1 MNGFIGLLNSSTHN
15 SFSLNDFLMAIPTY
29 DEFMYPLLK
38 VIGDGH
44 EYKFRDLIEILS
56 EKFELTEEERT
67 ELLPSGQQAIVDN
80 RIGWAKTY
88 LKKAGL
94 LDYPKR
100 AHVEIT
106 DRGKQVL
113 KNKIDQID
121 RDFLMQFDEFE
132 KFQTVKNHEDSEKKQ
147 KIGNSEEDSTP
158 EENIE
163 RAYLAIKSSLS
174 DELLNKIMDLS
185 PVFFERLVVDLV
197 VKMGYGGSRKDA
209 GRATK
214 QSNDGGIDG
223 IIKEDKLGLDE
234 IYIQAKRWDPS
245 RTVGRPEI
253 QKFIGAL
260 AGEGAKKG
268 IFITTAYFS
277 REAKEYIPRNETKVV
292 LIDGDQLSDL
302 MIEYNL
308 GVSIQAT
315 YDLKRMDLDYF
326 DED

>member
-1 MNGFIGLLNSSTHN
+1 
-15 SFSLNDFLMAIPTY
+15 MAIPTY
-29 DEFMYPLLK
+29 DEFMYPLLQT
-38 VIGDGH
+38 IADGE

-56 EKFELTEEERT
+56 EKFDLTEEEKT

-94 LDYPKR
+94 LVYPKR

-113 KNKIDQID
+113 KSNIDSID
-121 RDFLMQFDEFE
+121 RDFLMRFDEFE
-132 KFQTVKNHEDSEKKQ
+132 KFQTVKNQNDSKKTHESGTSD
-147 KIGNSEEDSTP
+147 DDLTP
-158 EENIE
+158 EEIIE
-163 RAYLAIKSSLS
+163 NAYLAIKSSLS
-174 DELLNKIMDLS
+174 DELISKIMDLS
-185 PVFFERLVVDLV
+185 PVFFERLVVDLI

-209 GRATK
+209 GKATK

-234 IYIQAKRWDPS
+234 IYIQAKRWNPDG
-245 RTVGRPEI
+245 TVGRPEI

-268 IFITTAYFS
+268 IFITTANFS
-277 REAKEYIPRNETKVV
+277 KGAKEFAPRNETKVV
-292 LIDGDQLSDL
+292 LIDGERLTDL

-308 GVSIQAT
+308 GVSTQAS
-315 YDLKRMDLDYF
+315 YSLKRLDSDYF
-326 DED
+326 DEE

>member
-1 MNGFIGLLNSSTHN
+1 
-15 SFSLNDFLMAIPTY
+15 MAIPTY
-29 DEFMYPLLK
+29 DEFMYPFLEA
-38 VIGDGH
+38 IGDGN

-56 EKFELTEEERT
+56 EKFELTEEEKT

-94 LDYPKR
+94 LVYPKR
-100 AHVEIT
+100 AHVKIT
-106 DRGKQVL
+106 DRGRQIL
-113 KNKIDQID
+113 KSNIDCID

-132 KFQTVKNHEDSEKKQ
+132 KFQTVKHQDDSEKTQ
-147 KIGNSEEDSTP
+147 ELRNSEEDSTP
-158 EENIE
+158 EETIE
-163 RAYLAIKSSLS
+163 RAYLAIKTSLS

-185 PVFFERLVVDLV
+185 PVFFERLVVDLI

-260 AGEGAKKG
+260 AGQGAKKG

-277 REAKEYIPRNETKVV
+277 REAKEFIPRNETKVV
-292 LIDGDQLSDL
+292 LIDGEQLSDL
-302 MIEYNL
+302 MIEFNL
-308 GVSIQAT
+308 GVSIQAS
-315 YDLKRMDLDYF
+315 YDLKRLDLDYF
-326 DED
+326 DEE

>member
-1 MNGFIGLLNSSTHN
+1 
-15 SFSLNDFLMAIPTY
+15 MAIPTY
-29 DEFMYPLLK
+29 DEFMYPLLEA
-38 VIGDGH
+38 IGDGD

-56 EKFELTEEERT
+56 DKFDLTEEEKT

-88 LKKAGL
+88 LKKSGL
-94 LDYPKR
+94 LIYPKR
-100 AHVEIT
+100 AHVKVT
-106 DRGKQVL
+106 DRGRQVL
-113 KNKIDQID
+113 KNKIDRID

-132 KFQTVKNHEDSEKKQ
+132 EFQTVKNQDDSEKTQ
-147 KIGNSEEDSTP
+147 ELRNSEEDSTP
-158 EENIE
+158 EESIE

-174 DELLNKIMDLS
+174 DELLNKIMELS
-185 PVFFERLVVDLV
+185 PVFFERLVVDLI

-260 AGEGAKKG
+260 AGQGAKKG

-277 REAKEYIPRNETKVV
+277 REAKEFIPRNETKVV
-292 LIDGDQLSDL
+292 LIDGEELSDL

-308 GVSIQAT
+308 GVSIQAS
-315 YDLKRMDLDYF
+315 YDLKRLDLDYF
-326 DED
+326 DEE

>member
-1 MNGFIGLLNSSTHN
+1 
-15 SFSLNDFLMAIPTY
+15 MAIPTY
-29 DEFMYPLLK
+29 DEFMYPMLQA
-38 VIGDGH
+38 IADGE

-56 EKFELTEEERT
+56 EKFDLTEEEKT

-94 LDYPKR
+94 LVYPKR

-113 KNKIDQID
+113 RSNIDSID
-121 RDFLMQFDEFE
+121 RDFLMRFDEFE
-132 KFQTVKNHEDSEKKQ
+132 KFQTVKNQDNSKKTQ
-147 KIGNSEEDSTP
+147 ESGNSDDDLTP
-158 EENIE
+158 EEIIE
-163 RAYLAIKSSLS
+163 NAYLAIKSSLS
-174 DELLNKIMDLS
+174 DELISKIMDLS
-185 PVFFERLVVDLV
+185 PVFFERLVVDLI

-209 GRATK
+209 GKATK

-234 IYIQAKRWDPS
+234 IYIQAKRWDPDG
-245 RTVGRPEI
+245 TVGRPEI

-268 IFITTAYFS
+268 IFITTAKFS
-277 REAKEYIPRNETKVV
+277 KGAKEFAPRNETKVV
-292 LIDGDQLSDL
+292 LIDGERLTDL

-308 GVSIQAT
+308 GVSTQAS
-315 YDLKRMDLDYF
+315 YSLKRLDSDYF
-326 DED
+326 DEE

>member
-1 MNGFIGLLNSSTHN
+1 
-15 SFSLNDFLMAIPTY
+15 MAIPTY
-29 DEFMYPLLK
+29 DEFMYPLLEA
-38 VIGDGH
+38 ISDGN

-56 EKFELTEEERT
+56 EKFELTEEEKT

-94 LDYPKR
+94 LIYPKR
-100 AHVEIT
+100 ARVKIT
-106 DRGKQVL
+106 ERGKEVL
-113 KNKIDQID
+113 KNNVDRID
-121 RDFLMQFDEFE
+121 RDYLMQFDEFE
-132 KFQTVKNHEDSEKKQ
+132 KFQTVKNQDDSENTQELK
-147 KIGNSEEDSTP
+147 NSEEDSTP
-158 EENIE
+158 EESIE
-163 RAYLAIKSSLS
+163 RAYLAIKASLS

-185 PVFFERLVVDLV
+185 PVFFERLVVDLI

-234 IYIQAKRWDPS
+234 IYIQAKRWDQDGK
-245 RTVGRPEI
+245 VGRPEI

-268 IFITTAYFS
+268 IFITTAKFS
-277 REAKEYIPRNETKVV
+277 RNAKEFAPRNETKVV
-292 LIDGDQLSDL
+292 LIDGERLTDL

-308 GVSIQAT
+308 GVSTQAS
-315 YDLKRMDLDYF
+315 YSLKRLDSDYF
-326 DED
+326 DEE